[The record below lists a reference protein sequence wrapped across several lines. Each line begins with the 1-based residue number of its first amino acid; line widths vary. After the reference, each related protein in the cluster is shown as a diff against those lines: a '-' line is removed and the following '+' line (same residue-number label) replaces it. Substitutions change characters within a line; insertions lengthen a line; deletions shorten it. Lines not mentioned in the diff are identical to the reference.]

1 MNPRVDYTEV
11 AAKLDYAAL
20 EQKLEQLRKQSPAKK
35 RKRVGDV
42 LAPVQPKLREL
53 HARGWTYELLA
64 HELNAAGVPVKP
76 STLREY
82 LAAPKSKR
90 DGRSEKTAV
99 M

>member
-1 MNPRVDYTEV
+1 MTTRVDYTQI

-20 EQKLEQLRKQSPAKK
+20 EQKLEQLRKRSPAKK

-82 LAAPKSKR
+82 LAAPKPKR
-90 DGRSEKTAV
+90 DRSSRKAAV
-99 M
+99 T